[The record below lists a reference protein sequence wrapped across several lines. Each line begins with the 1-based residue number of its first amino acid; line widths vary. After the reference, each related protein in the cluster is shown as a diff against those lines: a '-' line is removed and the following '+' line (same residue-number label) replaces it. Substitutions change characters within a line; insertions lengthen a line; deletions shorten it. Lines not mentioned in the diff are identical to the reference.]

1 MARRLAKPFV
11 AVFTTDGASGPA
23 ARRRVEGLRQA
34 LLPEAGRGLPGA
46 TVRLRT
52 VREGRALEIRIEAD
66 SLASLRAAVNSYL
79 RWTALALEVGAAA
92 SAPDD
97 DE

>member
-1 MARRLAKPFV
+1 MARRPAKPFV
-11 AVFTTDGASGPA
+11 AIFTTDRASGPA
-23 ARRRVEGLRQA
+23 TRRHLEGLRQA

-52 VREGRALEIRIEAD
+52 LGQGRALEIRIEAD

-79 RWTALALEVGAAA
+79 RWTALALDVGAAA
-92 SAPDD
+92 RARD